1 MMGRGY
7 WLPPGAK
14 ALAACDGYYIDLDA
28 AYDKALVLSE
38 NWERFL
44 YICSQKLMEKDGT
57 FHFVGDWK
65 DAGDGRKRFV
75 LAGSPRYD
83 VVVEE
88 DKGYLAVFLLIP
100 EDCKQPGRAK
110 RSFPTELEKIKQAL
124 TELYPGHVHRRIH
137 SREIEPIG

>member
-1 MMGRGY
+1 MGRGY
-7 WLPPGAK
+7 WLPPNAK
-14 ALAACDGYYIDLDA
+14 ELAACDGYYIDLEA
-28 AYDKALVLSE
+28 AYDQAKSPSE
-38 NWERFL
+38 NWEHFL
-44 YICSQKLMEKDGT
+44 SICSQKLMEKDKS
-57 FHFVGDWK
+57 FQVVGDWK
-65 DAGDGRKRFV
+65 SSGNQRKRFV
-75 LAGSPRYD
+75 LLSSPRYD